1 MEQEDI
7 PRNIALVLIL
17 VLMGILVWG
26 LLTRQTID
34 FKGIKEAIEA
44 AGKFK

>member
-1 MEQEDI
+1 MEPEDI
-7 PRNIALVLIL
+7 TRGIVATLI
-17 VLMGILVWG
+17 VFLMLIVVWG